1 MSNNINKQN
10 LEIKEYKTLKEIKPY
25 NKRIKKM
32 DEYEDKWQRL
42 NTEIIQVKNKNYLD
56 NKKQTINYNNNTI
69 DNSRNNIGYNISDI
83 KKSVS

>member
-1 MSNNINKQN
+1 
-10 LEIKEYKTLKEIKPY
+10 
-25 NKRIKKM
+25 M

-83 KKSVS
+83 KKKCFLIEQIIIEENMN